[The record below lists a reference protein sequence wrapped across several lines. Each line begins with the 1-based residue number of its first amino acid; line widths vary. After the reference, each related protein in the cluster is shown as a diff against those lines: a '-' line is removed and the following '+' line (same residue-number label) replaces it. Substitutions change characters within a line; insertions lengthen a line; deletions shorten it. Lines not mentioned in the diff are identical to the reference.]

1 MALDELTK
9 IILLIMSLPYVV
21 VTIFLLLFC
30 FRSILEKF
38 ANKSDIYGKTGPSFV
53 DIEKEMFVNGGKKK
67 KKKALK
73 PVRFRVPIVPEQ
85 QDNQDQVFLKN
96 VNYNG
101 TTPESPLYFFENPG
115 ICQQTRFDTRSNS
128 DDSGRAIYG
137 KRQPLSALEYLEY
150 YDSPYY

>member
-9 IILLIMSLPYVV
+9 FVLLFMSLPYVV
-21 VTIFLLLFC
+21 ATIFLLLFC

-38 ANKSDIYGKTGPSFV
+38 ANKSDIYGETGPAFV
-53 DIEKEMFVNGGKKK
+53 DTNVTEMFANTGSTGKK

-73 PVRFRVPIVPEQ
+73 PVRARVPIIPEQ

-101 TTPESPLYFFENPG
+101 IMPESPLYFFENPG
-115 ICQQTRFDTRSNS
+115 ICQQTRFDTRNNS
-128 DDSGRAIYG
+128 DASVYG

>member
-9 IILLIMSLPYVV
+9 IILLIMSLPYVI

-30 FRSILEKF
+30 FCSILEKF
-38 ANKSDIYGKTGPSFV
+38 ANKSDVYGETGPEFV
-53 DIEKEMFVNGGKKK
+53 DMEKFANTGSANKK

-73 PVRFRVPIVPEQ
+73 PVRARVPIIPEQ

-101 TTPESPLYFFENPG
+101 AMPESPLYFFENPG
-115 ICQQTRFDTRSNS
+115 ICQQTRFDTRNNS

>member
-1 MALDELTK
+1 M
-9 IILLIMSLPYVV
+9 
-21 VTIFLLLFC
+21 
-30 FRSILEKF
+30 F
-38 ANKSDIYGKTGPSFV
+38 ANTGST
-53 DIEKEMFVNGGKKK
+53 GKK

-73 PVRFRVPIVPEQ
+73 PVRARVPIIPEQ

-101 TTPESPLYFFENPG
+101 IMPESPLYFFENPG
-115 ICQQTRFDTRSNS
+115 ICQQTRFDTRNNS
-128 DDSGRAIYG
+128 DASVYG